1 MCPKQGIFKGYI
13 QLEIDLRE
21 FDNVRNL
28 YEKYL
33 EYDPSNA
40 STWINYAE
48 LEAQLEDFAR
58 ARAIFELGVS
68 QSPLSMPEVLWKA
81 YIDFET
87 GEGERQRVRNLYER
101 LTQLTGHVKVWIS
114 FAMFEADTISLPRSQ
129 RSVEEEEDQDV
140 DVV

>member
-1 MCPKQGIFKGYI
+1 
-13 QLEIDLRE
+13 
-21 FDNVRNL
+21 
-28 YEKYL
+28 
-33 EYDPSNA
+33 
-40 STWINYAE
+40 
-48 LEAQLEDFAR
+48 
-58 ARAIFELGVS
+58 
-68 QSPLSMPEVLWKA
+68 MPEVLWKA